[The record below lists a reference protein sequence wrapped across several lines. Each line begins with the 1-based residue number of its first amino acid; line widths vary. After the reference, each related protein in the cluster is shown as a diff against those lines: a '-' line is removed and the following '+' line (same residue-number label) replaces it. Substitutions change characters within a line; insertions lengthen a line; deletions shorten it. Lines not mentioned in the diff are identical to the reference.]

1 MSITDIPSI
10 DRELLQ
16 AAVTQTQGPEGASF
30 DQIATQYEQQAGTTS
45 PYQLTTALQR
55 LVDDGRLL
63 RTKGP
68 RGENLY
74 RNAPQ
79 EVQDPLARLEEQKR
93 QLLQAL
99 GTLTSAVTFATARL
113 DQHQKRDDQWRELL
127 QANDEAKRALET
139 SRE

>member
-1 MSITDIPSI
+1 MSTTEIPSI
-10 DRELLQ
+10 DRDLLQ
-16 AAVTQTQGPEGASF
+16 AAVANTQGAEGAGF
-30 DQIATQYEQQAGTTS
+30 DEIATHYEAQAGTTS

-55 LVDDGRLL
+55 LVDDGLL
-63 RTKGP
+63 MRTKGP

-79 EVQDPLARLEEQKR
+79 ETHDPLALLEQQNR

-127 QANDEAKRALET
+127 QANEEAKRALEA
-139 SRE
+139 SR

>member
-1 MSITDIPSI
+1 MSTTEIPSI
-10 DRELLQ
+10 DRDLLQ
-16 AAVTQTQGPEGASF
+16 AAVANTQGAEGAGF
-30 DQIATQYEQQAGTTS
+30 DEIATHYEAQAGTTS

-55 LVDDGRLL
+55 LVDDGRLM

-79 EVQDPLARLEEQKR
+79 EAHDPLALLEQQNR

-127 QANDEAKRALET
+127 QANKEAKRVLGA
-139 SRE
+139 SK